1 VLFVFAMT
9 LAQKVLQR
17 YNNFA
22 KRTNTTGYLDQKG
35 LCTNEEKAVPL
46 QPES

>member
-1 VLFVFAMT
+1 MFAMT

-22 KRTNTTGYLDQKG
+22 KRTSATGNLDQKG
-35 LCTNEEKAVPL
+35 LCTNEEKAVIL
-46 QPES
+46 QTK